1 MAEIGSIIG
10 VGTTDIVKEEA
21 TPTQPFNV
29 GVTVI
34 VVCKIPFVEF
44 VAVNAGISPVPFA
57 ANPIDG
63 FEFVHIY
70 VAPVGELVNTV
81 PAIGV

>member
-1 MAEIGSIIG
+1 VG
-10 VGTTDIVKEEA
+10 VGITEIVNDEVI
-21 TPTQPFNV
+21 PSHPFNV

-34 VVCKIPFVEF
+34 VACNTEFVEF

-63 FEFVHIY
+63 LEFVQVY
-70 VAPVGELVNTV
+70 VAPVGELVKTV
-81 PAIGV
+81 APMGV